1 MSASAS
7 SVLPDGFVYLSDIDS
22 SILQSVRYAGSNNFI
37 GKPIAGYEAEKIILT
52 EVSARAL
59 SAVQRT
65 LLETSGNILS
75 LVVFDGYR
83 PQTAV
88 DHFIAWSEDFSDV
101 KMKDEYY
108 PNIPDK
114 SQLFELGYIAKRSSH
129 SRGSTVDL
137 SIALVDPSSASN
149 TGSSN
154 EKIDYM
160 PMGSE
165 FDVLDP
171 ISHFHCDKIDGSCRA
186 NRKLLR
192 DLMVEHG
199 FEPYDEEWW
208 HFSFINEPFPDTY
221 HSFPVH

>member
-1 MSASAS
+1 MSEITSF
-7 SVLPDGFVYLSDIDS
+7 LPNGFVYLSDVDS
-22 SILQSVRYAGSNNFI
+22 TVIQSVRYAGSNNFI
-37 GKPIAGYEAEKIILT
+37 GKPIAGYETEKIILT
-52 EVSARAL
+52 QVAAEAV
-59 SAVQRT
+59 SAVQKS
-65 LLETSGNILS
+65 LLKTSGNKLS

-88 DHFIAWSEDFSDV
+88 DHFITWSEDYADV
-101 KMKDEYY
+101 KMKDQYY

-137 SIALVDPSSASN
+137 SIASVGPSFTTPEGAI
-149 TGSSN
+149 
-154 EKIDYM
+154 EYM
-160 PMGSE
+160 HMGSD

-171 ISHFHCDKIDGSCRA
+171 ISHFNTDKVDESCKA
-186 NRKLLR
+186 NRKVLR

-208 HFSFINEPFPDTY
+208 HFSFIKEPFPDTY
-221 HSFPVH
+221 FSFPVR

>member
-1 MSASAS
+1 MSASNSA
-7 SVLPDGFVYLSDIDS
+7 LPEGFVYLGDVDS
-22 SILQSVRYAGSNNFI
+22 TILQSVRYAGSNNFI

-52 EVSARAL
+52 KVAADAL
-59 SAVQRT
+59 SAVQKS
-65 LLETSGNILS
+65 LVESSGAILS

-88 DHFIAWSEDFSDV
+88 DHFIAWSEDYEDV

-137 SIALVDPSSASN
+137 SIALIDPSF
-149 TGSSN
+149 TTPGGPI
-154 EKIDYM
+154 EYM

-171 ISHFHCDKIDGSCRA
+171 ISHFNCDKIDETCKA

-221 HSFPVH
+221 FSFPVR